1 MAVQES
7 FLSKVSDAVSSG
19 TVEKEVK
26 RSAMW
31 FKDKIKGL
39 KGELRNRFSRTNAR
53 TFYKEAPN
61 KFVPNRLG
69 RRLYL
74 GDMFCYWYNPK
85 HRMSLPYYDM
95 FPIVMLI
102 GYEKETFL
110 GLNFHYLRPQHRAM
124 LLDRVTAKIGNALPK
139 WSKLAK
145 LPYIEPTVHRYRYD
159 HIMKK
164 IIPIPK
170 NEQEL
175 AIFLPLER
183 FRKASKTKVWGISS
197 RRK

>member
-26 RSAMW
+26 RSAVW
-31 FKDKIKGL
+31 FKNKIKGL
-39 KGELRNRFSRTNAR
+39 KGELRNRFSKTNAR
-53 TFYKEAPN
+53 TFYRESSN
-61 KFVPNRLG
+61 KFVPDRLG
-69 RRLYL
+69 RRMNM

-85 HRMSLPYYDM
+85 YKMSLPYYDM

-102 GYEKETFL
+102 GFEKETFL

-145 LPYIEPTVHRYRYD
+145 LPYIEPTIHRYRYD
-159 HIMKK
+159 HVMKK
-164 IIPIPK
+164 IIPIEK

-183 FRKASKTKVWGISS
+183 FKKASKTKVWGISS